1 MTIVGIARRL
11 RTEESGFAMIVA
23 VVLLGIMGTLMALM
37 LSVSTHT
44 TFSTARGKSWVQALH
59 VAEAGAHR
67 AVSKLQE
74 TNGGYTGTLTGE
86 TSEGTYSVTVT
97 KQPRNRFRMD
107 AVGTVPGGPGLG
119 AARRLRVTMAPP
131 RSFLYAMFSATSVE
145 TKAND
150 VINGDVWGNQNVQLE
165 QGTVVDG
172 DVTAA
177 TGWIRIKNG
186 ARVKGDAWSGS
197 FDPNNL
203 DRAIHLE
210 NNAVLEGNAKAS
222 VTAPPDPVTC
232 GGEDPTKYKVRVDEN
247 STIQGNVTSWG
258 PKTGP
263 GTVQGTVTQNVC
275 TASPPTK
282 DLPAFTYS
290 AANYGTHHH
299 EFGTP
304 STASLTAVTDFQNHM
319 ATEAT
324 ALSGSFYINQA
335 GPVNQGV
342 RINLTGVTVV
352 GDLTII
358 ANVPIFANGMTDST
372 SDAIVTLVS
381 TYQPPTGSNCDIND
395 DNSECVVHLKNNFQT
410 SGNTAAVIYAPYG
423 PVAIKNNQVQFG
435 TIYSQN
441 IQIKNNQS
449 FTYDSRVERMVGF
462 GPVTY
467 EVETWLELAP

>member
-1 MTIVGIARRL
+1 MTIASIARRL
-11 RTEESGFAMIVA
+11 RREESGFAMIVA

-44 TFSTARGKSWVQALH
+44 NFSTARGRSWVQALH
-59 VAEAGAHR
+59 VTEAGVQQAI
-67 AVSKLQE
+67 AKLQQA
-74 TNGGYTGTLTGE
+74 NGGYTGTFAGS
-86 TSEGTYSVTVT
+86 TSEGSYSVTVT
-97 KQPRNRFRMD
+97 RLARNRFRID
-107 AVGTVPGGPGLG
+107 ARGTVPGGPGLG
-119 AARRLRVTMAPP
+119 ATRNLRVTMAPP

-150 VINGDVWGNQNVQLE
+150 VINGDVWANQNVLLE
-165 QGTVVDG
+165 QGTTVDG
-172 DVTAA
+172 GVTAA

-186 ARVKGDAWSGS
+186 GRVKGDAWSGS
-197 FDPNNL
+197 YDPLNL

-210 NNAVLEGNAKAS
+210 NLAVLEGNAKAS
-222 VTAPPDPVTC
+222 VTAPTC
-232 GGEDPTKYKVRVDEN
+232 TTDDQTRFKVRVDEN
-247 STIQGNVTSWG
+247 ATIQGNVTSWG
-258 PKTGP
+258 PKVGP
-263 GTVQGTVTQNVC
+263 GAAGPYTQAC
-275 TASPPTK
+275 TLAPPTRE
-282 DLPAFTYS
+282 LPAFTYS

-304 STASLTAVTDFQNHM
+304 SSASPTAVTDFQAHL
-319 ATEAT
+319 ASEAA
-324 ALSGSFYINQA
+324 ALSGSFYVNQS
-335 GPVNQGV
+335 GSVNQGL

-352 GDLTII
+352 GDVTII

-381 TYQPPTGSNCDIND
+381 TYQPPTGSNCDVNND
-395 DNSECVVHLKNNFQT
+395 SSECSIHLKNNFQT
-410 SGNTAAVIYAPYG
+410 SGNTAVVIYAPYG
-423 PVAIKNNQVQFG
+423 PVAIKNNQIQFG